1 MLPRSPKWSM
11 HNKRHALTL
20 SLLIMLFSLA
30 GCVADDPD
38 GPTNSVDPADPVDPV
53 DPGEASTDAQVGT
66 CFALLQTSIEFM
78 DAPGD
83 LTVQANYSYDAD
95 CRVVSVETQG
105 GWAFTNTT
113 YDADGHPVI
122 ITTTTSVDGGATW
135 TTIDTGQSWTNGLM
149 TASETMG
156 IVTNFTYDADG
167 RLVVQETLHSTY
179 LNTTYD
185 ADGNPVVASTSMSLD
200 GGGTWFTIDTNQT
213 WVNGLMTASET
224 MGVVT
229 NYTYDAD
236 GRVTMQETLDSTF
249 VNTTYDAVH
258 GEILILETAL
268 TVDGGANWVVTR
280 THHTWGEP

>member
-1 MLPRSPKWSM
+1 MF
-11 HNKRHALTL
+11 KRPLALLLCFLMLTL
-20 SLLIMLFSLA
+20 PLA
-30 GCVADDPD
+30 GCVADDSD
-38 GPTNSVDPADPVDPV
+38 ASTSSADPVDPVDPV
-53 DPGEASTDAQVGT
+53 DPGEASSDPQVGT
-66 CFALLQTSIEFM
+66 CFALLQTSMESM

-83 LTVQANYSYDAD
+83 LTVASNYTYNAD

-149 TASETMG
+149 TVSETMG

-185 ADGNPVVASTSMSLD
+185 ADGNPVVMSTSMSLD
-200 GGGTWFTIDTNQT
+200 GGATWLTIDTNQT
-213 WVNGLMTASET
+213 WVNGLMTVSEI
-224 MGVVT
+224 MGIET

-236 GRVTMQETLDSTF
+236 GRVTMQETLGSTY

-258 GEILILETAL
+258 GEISVIETAL
-268 TVDGGANWVVTR
+268 TVDGGATWVVTR
-280 THHTWGEP
+280 THHTWGNP